1 MNEEVV
7 KSNLIVEMEKA
18 LKNEVIQRHS
28 YFQLKYFLIGKEP
41 TLQSKMWQCLRELK
55 TRHESLKNIE
65 LELEETK
72 DKIELLDINAKR
84 IQIELEKTTFSDNNF
99 QDLFARECGVKTR
112 QSARQKEALIDSTKQ
127 LEERRRYLL
136 EECRFFLET
145 FKNIEKMECL
155 RNFDDIESQ
164 KEYWHEKL
172 TQKINLKMLT
182 NSSID
187 TDLIETIVAL
197 PDEVPIKKQTLQNLN
212 MRQNEMLQKLNQVA
226 KKIEEK
232 NREN

>member
-7 KSNLIVEMEKA
+7 KNDLIVEMEKA
-18 LKNEVIQRHS
+18 LENEVIQRHS

-112 QSARQKEALIDSTKQ
+112 QSARQKKALIDSMKQ
-127 LEERRRYLL
+127 LEERRRYLF

-145 FKNIEKMECL
+145 FKSIEKTERL
-155 RNFDDIESQ
+155 RHFDDIESQ

-172 TQKINLKMLT
+172 NQKINLKMLT

-212 MRQNEMLQKLNQVA
+212 MKQNEMLQKLNQVA